1 MKGKISTI
9 AVLALC
15 SALLVQPVSA
25 ENSVETAEPMEVGK
39 AYAYTYFRHIDDEE
53 DGWYSDYDHY
63 YSFTPKATDEYTVEV
78 KGNWINEDTRIE
90 INDESGKDVV
100 TDCYN
105 PYLKRVT
112 ATAKLYAGTKYYFDV
127 WAGDES
133 ATLQVLTTTVNK
145 HVHEFENKDYEKCSV
160 KGYSDGYI
168 DGYDGGYT
176 KWCRVCEQEEYVT
189 FSAPWSVKL
198 SASKLTFNGKVQKPK
213 VTVYSEDGKKL
224 ISYRVSYPKSKA
236 PGKYKLTM
244 ELHRW
249 QMEQSFLLAD
259 AWMGSNKVFTG
270 AEGDDMRPD
279 TLTNWFRDFI
289 DATDLPPIHLHSL
302 RHTNATLAI
311 ANGVAITTVAGQLGH
326 ADANTTTKI
335 YAHAI
340 QSAQAEAADRMEDIL
355 SGRWKKDADAQETIS
370 QNAAPVKKRGRPKKT
385 K

>member
-39 AYAYTYFRHIDDEE
+39 AYVYTYFRHIDDEE

-63 YSFTPKATDEYTVEV
+63 YSFTPKSTDEYTVEV

-112 ATAKLYAGTKYYFDV
+112 ATAKLYAGTKYYFDI

-133 ATLQVLTTTVNK
+133 STPQVLATTVNK
-145 HVHEFENKDYEKCSV
+145 HVHEFENKDYEKSTV

-176 KWCRVCEQEEYVT
+176 KWCRVCEHEDYVT

-198 SASKLTFNGKVQKPK
+198 SASKLTYNGKVQKPK
-213 VTVYSEDGKKL
+213 VAVFSEDGKKL
-224 ISYRVSYPKSKA
+224 TSYRVSYPKSKA
-236 PGKYKLTM
+236 PGKYKLTI
-244 ELHRW
+244 RFTGDY
-249 QMEQSFLLAD
+249 S
-259 AWMGSNKVFTG
+259 GTIKVPYTIVPAKPGAPKLKAAKGGFNASWKKAGG
-270 AEGDDMRPD
+270 AEGYQIEWSWDKSFM
-279 TLTNWFRDFI
+279 W
-289 DATDLPPIHLHSL
+289 TDGHKFTKKPSFNLKKQYSKKSVIYVHVRSYK
-302 RHTNATLAI
+302 
-311 ANGVAITTVAGQLGH
+311 TVGGKKL
-326 ADANTTTKI
+326 
-335 YAHAI
+335 Y
-340 QSAQAEAADRMEDIL
+340 
-355 SGRWKKDADAQETIS
+355 SGWSKAKS
-370 QNAAPVKKRGRPKKT
+370 VKAK
-385 K
+385 